1 MAIDAGTTDIK
12 ALRVGSTVISRAFLG
27 NQKIYDQLDY
37 PTLDLNFALTKTLDP
52 RVTFTRASTA
62 TYFDSAGVL
71 RSAAINAPRFD
82 YNPATLVA
90 QGLLIEEQRTNSI
103 RNNTMVG
110 AVAGT
115 PGTMPTNWFA
125 ATLSNGL
132 ARQVVGAGTENGISY
147 IDVRYSGTTSAT
159 GLTGVYPETAA
170 QVAALSGQTWTGS
183 FYVSLVGGSTA
194 NTIFTVVG
202 IDELKSGGTFLAA
215 SNTPFT
221 LTSGGLSGKRYSHTR
236 ALTNASTAFIVP
248 YLFFTYNSGAAIDI
262 TLRIGLPQLEQ
273 GAFATSVIPTTTT
286 ALTRALDAAAMTGTN
301 FSSWYNQSEGTVSVA
316 FDVYAPSVPDGYGRV
331 YQIDDGTLNNNIALL
346 KNNGF
351 GSVYYGYVGVAG
363 VVQVTL
369 FTPAILAN
377 IPVKVATAYKLNDF
391 AQSTNGESVTT
402 DTSGTIPTVTQMRI
416 GSTSGSAAMNGHIR
430 RITYFNRRLA
440 NSELQLLSS

>member
-71 RSAAINAPRFD
+71 RSAAINEPRFD

-90 QGLLIEEQRTNSI
+90 QGLLIEEQRTNSMLQSEDFDNATWSAKTAVTI
-103 RNNTMVG
+103 TTNTTS
-110 AVAGT
+110 APNGT
-115 PGTMPTNWFA
+115 LTADTITEN
-125 ATLSNGL
+125 TTTSQHLT
-132 ARQVVGAGTENGISY
+132 GAGVSGGVS
-147 IDVRYSGTTSAT
+147 SGTTYTFSCFVKQGSGTRKVFLTAFGQGYSVFDPTTGNVVQASGNVCTATNVGNGWWRFSAAIT
-159 GLTGVYPETAA
+159 KTNTNAGFFIGLWSTAA
-170 QVAALSGQTWTGS
+170 NYAGDGTSSLICWGAQVEA
-183 FYVSLVGGSTA
+183 
-194 NTIFTVVG
+194 
-202 IDELKSGGTFLAA
+202 
-215 SNTPFT
+215 
-221 LTSGGLSGKRYSHTR
+221 
-236 ALTNASTAFIVP
+236 
-248 YLFFTYNSGAAIDI
+248 
-262 TLRIGLPQLEQ
+262 
-273 GAFATSVIPTTTT
+273 GAFPTSYIPTTAI
-286 ALTRALDAAAMTGTN
+286 ALTRAADLAAMTGTN

-351 GSVYYGYVGVAG
+351 GSVYYGYVGVAN

>member
-52 RVTFTRASTA
+52 RITFTRASSGTF
-62 TYFDSAGVL
+62 FDSNG
-71 RSAAINAPRFD
+71 AIQTAPVNTPRFD
-82 YNPATLVA
+82 HDPLTGESL
-90 QGLLIEEQRTNSI
+90 GLLIEEQRTNSI

-115 PGTMPTNWFA
+115 PGTLPTNWF
-125 ATLSNGL
+125 TFTSLTGL
-132 ARQVVGAGTENGISY
+132 TQQIVGTGIENGITY
-147 IDVRYSGTTSAT
+147 IDYKLSGTTSGAGSYNLFLEALGQIVAT
-159 GLTGVYPETAA
+159 SSQVWTSSGYFKLVTGSLTNISSIACGSQSRTAA
-170 QVAALSGQTWTGS
+170 GGFIAQYSTS
-183 FYVSLVGGSTA
+183 FTADST
-194 NTIFTVVG
+194 
-202 IDELKSGGTFLAA
+202 LKRS
-215 SNTPFT
+215 SNTTP
-221 LTSGGLSGKRYSHTR
+221 
-236 ALTNASTAFIVP
+236 ALPATTERVVP
-248 YLFFTYNSGAAIDI
+248 VIIINVSAAAAIDI
-262 TLRIGLPQLEQ
+262 TLRIGLPQLER
-273 GAFATSVIPTTTT
+273 GAFATSVIPTTTA
-286 ALTRALDAAAMTGTN
+286 ALTRAADIAAMTGTN
-301 FSSWYNQSEGTVSVA
+301 FSSWYNASEGTVSVA

-351 GSVYYGYVGVAG
+351 GSVYFGYVGVAG

-369 FTPAILAN
+369 YTPAILAN

-391 AQSTNGESVTT
+391 ALTTNGGSVTT

-416 GSTSGSAAMNGHIR
+416 GSSAGVASMNGHIR

>member
-71 RSAAINAPRFD
+71 RSAAINEPRFD

-90 QGLLIEEQRTNSI
+90 QGLLIEEQRTNLLLQSADFTTVWGQLNVTI
-103 RNNTMVG
+103 TANTTASPDGGTNGDTLVVNSVAAATSQLSQAFPVGSTITISVFAKKNTSNFLRMEINNIVNCWWNLDTGATASNNTGGGNVVFSSKSIQ
-110 AVAGT
+110 AI
-115 PGTMPTNWFA
+115 
-125 ATLSNGL
+125 SNGWYRCVL
-132 ARQVVGAGTENGISY
+132 TL
-147 IDVRYSGTTSAT
+147 TTSAVT
-159 GLTGVYPETAA
+159 K
-170 QVAALSGQTWTGS
+170 LSTSIYATNSDG
-183 FYVSLVGGSTA
+183 
-194 NTIFTVVG
+194 NTSSVNSSIF
-202 IDELKSGGTFLAA
+202 LW
-215 SNTPFT
+215 
-221 LTSGGLSGKRYSHTR
+221 
-236 ALTNASTAFIVP
+236 
-248 YLFFTYNSGAAIDI
+248 GA
-262 TLRIGLPQLEQ
+262 QLEV
-273 GAFATSVIPTTTT
+273 GAFATSYIPTTTT
-286 ALTRALDAAAMTGTN
+286 ALTRAADIAVMTGTN

>member
-52 RVTFTRASTA
+52 RITFTRASSGTF
-62 TYFDSAGVL
+62 FDSNGVIQT
-71 RSAAINAPRFD
+71 APVNTPRFD
-82 YNPATLVA
+82 HDPLTGESL
-90 QGLLIEEQRTNSI
+90 GLLIEEQRTNSI
-103 RNNTMVG
+103 RNNTMQG
-110 AVAGT
+110 AVVGT
-115 PGTMPTNWFA
+115 PGTLPTNWSVASA
-125 ATLSNGL
+125 AGLTTNVIGTGTSNGVIYVDL
-132 ARQVVGAGTENGISY
+132 QVTGTS
-147 IDVRYSGTTSAT
+147 SAT
-159 GLTGVYPETAA
+159 AYILAFDTTTQIATSV
-170 QVAALSGQTWTGS
+170 GQNWAW
-183 FYVSLVGGSTA
+183 SLWIAFVGGSLSNVT
-194 NTIFTVVG
+194 TVSA
-202 IDELKSGGTFLAA
+202 DFRESNSGGTQLA
-215 SNTPFT
+215 
-221 LTSGGLSGKRYSHTR
+221 SGGVTLSTVTSSLVRKSATR
-236 ALTNASTAFIVP
+236 TLSQATTAFIQP
-248 YLFFTYNSGAAIDI
+248 RLRLTIINGAAIDL
-262 TLRIGLPQLEQ
+262 TLRIGLPQLEL

-286 ALTRALDAAAMTGTN
+286 ALTRALDVAVMTGTN

-316 FDVYAPSVPDGYGRV
+316 FDVYAPSVSDGYSRV
-331 YQIDDGTLNNNIALL
+331 YQIDDRTLNNSIALL

-363 VVQVTL
+363 VAQVTL

-391 AQSTNGESVTT
+391 AQSTNGGSVTT
-402 DTSGTIPTVTQMRI
+402 DTNGAIPTVTQMQI
-416 GSTSGSAAMNGHIR
+416 GSGTDVSVLNGHIG